1 MPHTLIGAKFS
12 FIMNIPNLLTI
23 IRILLTPLFVIFMI
37 QEEYLG
43 ALLAFTC
50 AGITDALDGVIARWL
65 KQKTRIG
72 AVLDPIADKALLS
85 SSYVVTAVTGMIPPW
100 LSVIVISRDIMI
112 LLGVLLL
119 FLFKGG
125 VEIRPTILGK
135 LTTLVQLGT
144 IFLMLVDSQFSFF
157 RAFFPWMFY
166 LCAAVTI
173 SSGLQY
179 LVVGIELFNS
189 NE

>member
-1 MPHTLIGAKFS
+1 MPHKLIGAKFG

-23 IRILLTPLFVIFMI
+23 IRIILTPLFVIFMI

-144 IFLMLVDSQFSFF
+144 IFLMLVDSQFSFL

-173 SSGLQY
+173 ASGLQY